1 MSLLS
6 RNPATGEVL
15 ETYPG
20 HGSAEIADRLA
31 RSEQAWR
38 AWSKTTMADRAA
50 FLVRMADLLE
60 QRAEQY
66 GRLITLEMGKPI
78 GEAIAEVKKAA
89 GGARHF
95 ADKGSEYLAPA
106 AIPGLNAR
114 VVYESLG
121 PVFAVMPWTLPF
133 WQVLRF
139 FIPTALAGNTVLVK
153 HAESVHG
160 CARALEQLVLDAGAP
175 EGLYLNLAIRRDAVA
190 TVVSDPR
197 VRAVTVTG
205 SGDAGRAVAGSAGAV
220 GKKAVLEL
228 GGSDPY
234 IVLDDA
240 DLEKAVQLAVTSRFS
255 NNAQSCIAAKRFF
268 VHASVAEQFQKAF
281 VERAAALR
289 MGDPLDPQTQL
300 GPLARASVR
309 ETVHQQVQ
317 AALSQGGKLLT
328 GGQLPDGPGYFYPP
342 TVIAGLDPATPIAQ
356 EEIFGPVALL
366 FTFDSEQE
374 AIELAN
380 ATEFGLG
387 ATVWSQDLERAQR
400 VALALEAGAVF
411 INDFV
416 RSDARAPFG
425 GVKGSGFGREL
436 GALGARELTN
446 AKLVFIG

>member
-1 MSLLS
+1 MSFS
-6 RNPATGEVL
+6 SHNPATGAL
-15 ETYPG
+15 LQTYPV
-20 HGSAEIADRLA
+20 HTPAETEARLA
-31 RSEQAWR
+31 LAMQAWQG
-38 AWSKTTMADRAA
+38 WSRTSMAERSAL
-50 FLVRMADLLE
+50 LVRIAEVLE

-78 GEAIAEVKKAA
+78 GEAIGEVKKAA

-95 ADKGSEYLAPA
+95 ADKGLEYLAPQ

-121 PVFAVMPWTLPF
+121 PIFAVMPWNLPF

-139 FIPTALAGNTVLVK
+139 FLPTALAGNTVLVK
-153 HAESVHG
+153 HAETVQG
-160 CARALEQLVLDAGAP
+160 CALALEQLVRDAGGP
-175 EGLYLNLAIRRDAVA
+175 EGLYVNLSVSREAVPAIVA
-190 TVVSDPR
+190 DPR

-205 SGDAGRAVAGSAGAV
+205 STQAGRAVASQAGAA

-240 DLEKAVQLAVTSRFS
+240 DLEKAVQLGVTSRFS
-255 NNAQSCIAAKRFF
+255 NNAQSCIAAKRFL
-268 VHASVAEQFQKAF
+268 VHASVAERFQQAF
-281 VERAAALR
+281 VERASALR
-289 MGDPLDPQTQL
+289 MGDPLDTLTQL
-300 GPLARASVR
+300 GPMARAELRDTLHS
-309 ETVHQQVQ
+309 QVQ
-317 AALSQGGKLLT
+317 AAIAQGGRLLA
-328 GGQLPDGPGYFYPP
+328 GGYVPSGPGYYYPP
-342 TVIAGLDPATPIAQ
+342 TVIAGLNHGAPVVQ

-366 FTFDSEQE
+366 FTFRSDEE
-374 AIELAN
+374 AIALAN
-380 ATEFGLG
+380 ATAYGLG
-387 ATVWSQDLERAQR
+387 ATVWSRDVERAER

-446 AKLVFIG
+446 AKLVYIG